1 MAFHD
6 VRLPEQVEQG
16 ASGGPSFY
24 TTVNAMASGNE
35 QRNINWE
42 EARAD
47 WELSY
52 GIQGY
57 EDFDEVRQFFYAR
70 RGQAHYFRFKDWGD
84 YQLSVEAIGVGDG
97 ANKQFQITKTYEPSG
112 PNPYVR
118 NITRPVA
125 DTLVAFVD
133 GVETSCTLNA
143 LGVITFVAAP
153 GVGAVV
159 AVSCDFDVPVRFNT
173 DKFSLQLS
181 TPTAAAIGS
190 LPILEVRE

>member
-24 TTVNAMASGNE
+24 TTVNAMVSGNE

-42 EARAD
+42 EARSD

-70 RGQAHYFRFKDWGD
+70 RGQANAFRFKDWGD
-84 YQLSVEAIGVGDG
+84 YQLNVEQVGVGDG
-97 ANKQFQITKTYEPSG
+97 SNKQFQITKTYEASG

-118 NITRPVA
+118 NITRPVE
-125 DTLVAFVD
+125 DTIIVYVN
-133 GVETSCTLNA
+133 GVSASFTLNP
-143 LGVITFVAAP
+143 LGIIVLTVAP
-153 GVGAVV
+153 GISAVV
-159 AVSCDFDVPVRFNT
+159 AVSCEFDVPVRFNT
-173 DKFSLQLS
+173 DKFSLQLQ
-181 TPTAAAIGS
+181 TPMAAAIGS